1 MNLNLPS
8 KRNVEPATDLFGEP
22 VRRFAT
28 VADAA
33 AVSFERELTTPS
45 AVVACPQCTIG
56 SIVTTWQPACG

>member
-1 MNLNLPS
+1 MKLNLPS
-8 KRNVEPATDLFGEP
+8 KPNVEPATDLFGEL

-45 AVVACPQCTIG
+45 AAVECRNTPLA
-56 SIVTTWQPACG
+56 AA

>member
-8 KRNVEPATDLFGEP
+8 KPNVKPATDLFGEL

-45 AVVACPQCTIG
+45 AVVECRNTPLA
-56 SIVTTWQPACG
+56 AA